1 MDDACSRSR
10 ARVESRNAASHTAL
24 HGRRSRRVP
33 RRAVASTSATTVAAM
48 HDDGAAALTFDS
60 SLFLSRFRERKR
72 RGERD
77 RAGFAP
83 PARGQRLC
91 RYQIPRTALSCA
103 FTPDDDVPS
112 LRSCF
117 LRRSIKFP
125 GRNRIVFSTPC
136 CVLHRTRPE
145 ALHYHIISSSL
156 ADYRRQ
162 ERHVCAYTFAYP
174 VPEVDSESVFP

>member
-1 MDDACSRSR
+1 MKSKWTTRVAGRGLEWNREMPHHIPLFMGGGVEGCREEPSHRQAQRRSLRHSCSIPLSLSFSPSR
-10 ARVESRNAASHTAL
+10 AFAKGN
-24 HGRRSRRVP
+24 
-33 RRAVASTSATTVAAM
+33 
-48 HDDGAAALTFDS
+48 
-60 SLFLSRFRERKR
+60 
-72 RGERD
+72 GEENEIEPGLRH
-77 RAGFAP
+77 
-83 PARGQRLC
+83 QRLR
-91 RYQIPRTALSCA
+91 RYQIPRTALSRA
-103 FTPDDDVPS
+103 FTPDDVVVPS

-162 ERHVCAYTFAYP
+162 ERHVCACAFAYP